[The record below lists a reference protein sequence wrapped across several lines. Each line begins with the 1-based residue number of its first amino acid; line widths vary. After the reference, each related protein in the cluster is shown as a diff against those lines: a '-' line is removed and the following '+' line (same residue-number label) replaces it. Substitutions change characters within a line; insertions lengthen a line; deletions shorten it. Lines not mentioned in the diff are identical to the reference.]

1 MQRALAL
8 LTRTFLTFLVTGM
21 FFQDFAAASQLS
33 VTTGQSVQLAVS
45 AQGTQP
51 FTYQWRKNG
60 TAISTATGA
69 TYSLA
74 AVSTADAGSY
84 SVAISNSAGSTV
96 SDNATLTVTAAALI
110 APSITT
116 QPTSRTVTSGQSTT
130 FSVAASGSA
139 TLAYQWNKNGTAI
152 SGATNA
158 NFTIAAVT
166 SADAASYTVVVTNSA
181 GSATSNAA
189 SLTVNAALIAPSI
202 TTQPTSRTV
211 TAGQSTS
218 FSVAAS
224 GSATLTYQW
233 KKNGTSISGATSATF
248 TIAAVTSAD
257 AASYTVV
264 VTNSAGSATSNA
276 ASLTVTAAAVAPSI
290 TTQPTSLSVDAGQPA
305 SFSAAA
311 SGTATL
317 YYQWR
322 KNGTAISGA
331 TNSTYTIA
339 TATTTDAASYSVV
352 VNNTAGSVTSN
363 SATLTVNAAPSLVQ
377 LTPQTVSA
385 RGQNSPI
392 EGIAQLVDGNTATK
406 WLDFSATTWVKV
418 VFASPTVLQDY
429 SLTSANDV
437 PTRDPASWTLSGS
450 NDGTTWTVI
459 ESRTSQS
466 WASRFLTRD
475 FVLAKPSTAFTQFR
489 FDLVAASGSITQL
502 AELEMYGLVQPY
514 APTIITQPAS
524 LALKTGQSAS
534 FSVTATG
541 SGTLAY
547 QWRKN
552 GTVISGATSAS
563 YTISGATSADA
574 ASYSVVVSN
583 SAGSVTSS
591 SATLMVNATTSLVQL
606 TAQTISARGQ
616 NSPVE
621 GIAQLV
627 DGNTAT
633 KWLDFAGTTWVK
645 VVFGSPTVLQAYSL
659 TSANDF
665 PERDPASWTL
675 SGSNDGTTWTVIESR
690 TGQSWAS
697 RFLTR
702 DFALTTPSAA
712 FTQFRFDLVAT
723 SGSITQLAELEI
735 YGSNATSGN

>member
-224 GSATLTYQW
+224 GSATLAYRW
-233 KKNGTSISGATSATF
+233 KKNGTTISGATRATF

-290 TTQPTSLSVDAGQPA
+290 TTQPTSLSVNAGQPA

>member
-1 MQRALAL
+1 
-8 LTRTFLTFLVTGM
+8 
-21 FFQDFAAASQLS
+21 
-33 VTTGQSVQLAVS
+33 
-45 AQGTQP
+45 
-51 FTYQWRKNG
+51 
-60 TAISTATGA
+60 
-69 TYSLA
+69 
-74 AVSTADAGSY
+74 
-84 SVAISNSAGSTV
+84 
-96 SDNATLTVTAAALI
+96 
-110 APSITT
+110 
-116 QPTSRTVTSGQSTT
+116 
-130 FSVAASGSA
+130 
-139 TLAYQWNKNGTAI
+139 
-152 SGATNA
+152 
-158 NFTIAAVT
+158 
-166 SADAASYTVVVTNSA
+166 
-181 GSATSNAA
+181 
-189 SLTVNAALIAPSI
+189 VNAALIAPSI

-224 GSATLTYQW
+224 GSATLAYRW
-233 KKNGTSISGATSATF
+233 KKNGTTISGATRATF
-248 TIAAVTSAD
+248 TIAAVTSTD

-290 TTQPTSLSVDAGQPA
+290 TTQPTSLSVNAGQPA